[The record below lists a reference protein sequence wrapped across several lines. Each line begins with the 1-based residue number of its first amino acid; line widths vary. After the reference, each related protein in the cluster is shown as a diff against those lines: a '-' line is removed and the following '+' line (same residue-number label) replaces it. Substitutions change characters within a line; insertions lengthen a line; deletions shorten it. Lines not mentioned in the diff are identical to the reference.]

1 MKKNIKYLLLNL
13 KNCSTSRLNE
23 FYCEYNQKNT
33 DLIELL
39 YNHGFIQSFVI
50 LKKISKIYIILR
62 YFENKPV
69 FNFLKLFSKSVN
81 IKNVSSLEISRLQI
95 KRFVLFLNTNQGFMS
110 LQQAKKKLIG
120 GKILFIC

>member
-50 LKKISKIYIILR
+50 LKKISKH
-62 YFENKPV
+62 F
-69 FNFLKLFSKSVN
+69 
-81 IKNVSSLEISRLQI
+81 VSSGYVRKPLIYP
-95 KRFVLFLNTNQGFMS
+95 S
-110 LQQAKKKLIG
+110 L
-120 GKILFIC
+120 